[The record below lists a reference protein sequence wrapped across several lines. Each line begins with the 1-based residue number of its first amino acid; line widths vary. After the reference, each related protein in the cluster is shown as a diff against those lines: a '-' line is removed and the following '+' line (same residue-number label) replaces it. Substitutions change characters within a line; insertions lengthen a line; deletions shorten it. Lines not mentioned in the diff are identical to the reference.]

1 VFLYDEEI
9 IAVRL
14 FNFIEAGNTMI
25 GSSFDVK
32 NRG

>member
-1 VFLYDEEI
+1 MFLYDEAI
-9 IAVRL
+9 VADRL